1 MKRANKEKWTELR
14 QQTEMIAVKKA
25 QQKTANLKAK
35 NAETLERIR
44 GKLLSRIEKE
54 IDGLPEQTGS
64 ESGEKNYEYSGEV
77 KIRETSI
84 AWKIRD
90 LTSSY
95 RDLIDEDFRREKL
108 DLDKQKAENE
118 SW

>member
-1 MKRANKEKWTELR
+1 MKRANAEHWTDLR
-14 QQTEMIAVKKA
+14 QQAKEIAVKIA
-25 QQKTANLKAK
+25 QQKTASLKAK

-44 GKLLSRIEKE
+44 GKLLERIERE
-54 IDGLPEQTGS
+54 IDRLPEQTGS
-64 ESGEKNYEYSGEV
+64 ESGEKNFEYDGEV
-77 KIRETSI
+77 KIRETTI

-108 DLDKQKAENE
+108 DLDKQKAESE